1 MPSTDRAS
9 AMQHHPDPSERTD
22 VFWSSGNRGGIHKGK
37 MQFKSFPSLD
47 EAVDFVRL
55 KTAGSKTS
63 LMYTID
69 TGERSLEGAE
79 LNALLRAGDKP

>member
-1 MPSTDRAS
+1 
-9 AMQHHPDPSERTD
+9 
-22 VFWSSGNRGGIHKGK
+22 

-79 LNALLRAGDKP
+79 LNALLLAGDKP